1 MRQDEEGG
9 ESNKDAQRR
18 ARVADPL
25 NAEHGEA
32 DLLAGQREAQVG
44 AATGEFPAEAVVARR
59 ERKSFSTGRGA
70 FLVGAGILLSR
81 IVGVVRQRI
90 FGYFLGTSDAM
101 DAFNAA
107 FRIPNFLQN
116 VFGEGALSASFIPV
130 YARLLSGD
138 DEEEA
143 DRVAWS
149 VFTLLALVVS
159 LLVLTGVLAT
169 PLLINALAMG
179 FEGEKRALTERLV
192 RIFFPGAGL
201 LVLSAWCLGVLN
213 SHRRF
218 FLSYTAP
225 VVWNIAL
232 IAALAWAGWPSR
244 GVPLADLNVWGRVA
258 AFAAWGSVVGSGL
271 QFAVQLPTVL
281 MLLRRVRPALGLA
294 NAHVR
299 TVLKNFVPVFV
310 SRGVVQISAF
320 VDAWLASWLG
330 TGALAALGYAQSLY
344 TLPVSL
350 FGISVSAAELPEMS
364 SSAVGSQSEINE
376 RLRVRLDAGLRQIAL
391 FIVPSSMGF
400 LALGDLMTGA
410 LYQNGKFGPAAT
422 RYVWAILAGSAVGLL
437 ASTLGRLY
445 ASTFYAL
452 HDTRTPLRF
461 AVVRVFLTT
470 VLGYLFSLPLPD
482 ALGVPRQWG
491 AVGLTASAGL
501 AGWVEFALLRRG
513 LNRRIGRTGLPL
525 TYVSK
530 LWVAAGAS
538 AAVAWGLR
546 LLLGPMHPIILAVLV
561 LTPYGLLYFALT
573 SLWGLPEA
581 RAIVERF
588 TKVLGRRG
596 N

>member
-1 MRQDEEGG
+1 MRRATEGEQELDEESDGRRGRRGKSDSIAG
-9 ESNKDAQRR
+9 ETF
-18 ARVADPL
+18 
-25 NAEHGEA
+25 E
-32 DLLAGQREAQVG
+32 QVG
-44 AATGEFPAEAVVARR
+44 EATGEFPAAKIPARR
-59 ERKSFSTGRGA
+59 GPKKLSTGKGA

-81 IVGVVRQRI
+81 IVGVIRQRV
-90 FGYFLGTSDAM
+90 FAYFLGNSDAM

-130 YARLLSGD
+130 YAKLLAQD

-149 VFTLLALVVS
+149 VFTLLALIVS
-159 LLVLTGVLAT
+159 ALVLVGVLAT
-169 PLLINALAMG
+169 PLLIEAIAPG
-179 FEGEKRALTERLV
+179 FAGEKRELTIQLV

-225 VVWNIAL
+225 VVWNITL
-232 IAALAWAGWPSR
+232 IAALAWAGRPVR
-244 GVPLADLNVWGRVA
+244 QVPLTNLGVWGQVA
-258 AFAAWGSVVGSGL
+258 AFAAWGSVVGSAL
-271 QFAVQLPTVL
+271 QFAVQLPTVM
-281 MLLRRVRPALGLA
+281 MLLRRVRLALGVK
-294 NAHVR
+294 NVNVR
-299 TVLKNFVPVFV
+299 TVIRNFLPVFF

-330 TGALAALGYAQSLY
+330 TGAVAALGYAQSLY

-364 SSAVGSQSEINE
+364 SALGEQSDVAEK
-376 RLRVRLDAGLRQIAL
+376 LRARLDAGLRQIAI

-400 LALGDLMTGA
+400 LALGDVMAGA
-410 LYQNGKFGPAAT
+410 LYQNGKFGRSDT
-422 RYVWAILAGSAVGLL
+422 VYVWAILAGSAVGLL

-445 ASTFYAL
+445 ASTYYAL

-470 VLGYLFSLPLPD
+470 VLGYLCSLPLPQ
-482 ALGVPRQWG
+482 ALGIRQQWG

-501 AGWVEFALLRRG
+501 AGWVEFLLLRRS
-513 LNRRIGRTGLPL
+513 LNRRIGWTGLPFS
-525 TYVSK
+525 YVSK
-530 LWVAAGAS
+530 LWASAGAS
-538 AAVAWGLR
+538 AVVALGIKY
-546 LLLGPMHPIILAVLV
+546 LLGARHPIIVAAIV

-573 SLWGLPEA
+573 SAFGLEESHA
-581 RAIVERF
+581 VIGR
-588 TKVLGRRG
+588 VLRMAGLRKS
-596 N
+596 

>member
-1 MRQDEEGG
+1 MRRDEEGDS
-9 ESNKDAQRR
+9 ETQRG
-18 ARVADPL
+18 VTDPL
-25 NAEHGEA
+25 EAQHGEA
-32 DLLAGQREAQVG
+32 DLLAGQRDLTAGEM
-44 AATGEFPAEAVVARR
+44 TGEFPAEAVVARR
-59 ERKSFSTGRGA
+59 ERKSFSTGKGA

-81 IVGVVRQRI
+81 IVGVVRQRV

-130 YARLLSGD
+130 YAQLLGGN

-143 DRVAWS
+143 DRVAWA

-159 LLVLTGVLAT
+159 VMVLAGVLAS
-169 PLLINALAMG
+169 PLLINAIAMG
-179 FEGEKRALTERLV
+179 FEGEKRDLTERLV

-225 VVWNIAL
+225 VVWNLAL
-232 IAALAWAGWPSR
+232 IAALVWAGWPSR
-244 GVPLADLNVWGRVA
+244 GVPLANLSVWGNVA
-258 AFAAWGSVVGSGL
+258 AYAAWGSVVGSGL

-281 MLLRRVRPALGLA
+281 MLLKRVRLA
-294 NAHVR
+294 FGFTNSHVR
-299 TVLKNFVPVFV
+299 TVLRNFVSVFV

-330 TGALAALGYAQSLY
+330 TGAVAALGYAQSLY

-364 SSAVGSQSEINE
+364 NSARGEQSEVAE
-376 RLRVRLDAGLRQIAL
+376 RLRTRLDAGLRQIAV

-400 LALGDLMTGA
+400 LALGDVMTGA
-410 LYQNGKFGPAAT
+410 LYQNGKFGRPET
-422 RYVWAILAGSAVGLL
+422 LYVWAILAGSAVGLM

-470 VLGYLFSLPLPD
+470 ALGYLFSLPLPD
-482 ALGVPRQWG
+482 ALGIPRQWG
-491 AVGLTASAGL
+491 AVGLTTSAGL

-513 LNRRIGRTGLPL
+513 LNRRIGQTGLPL
-525 TYVSK
+525 AYVSK
-530 LWVAAGAS
+530 LWAAAGLS
-538 AAVAWGLR
+538 AAVAWGLK

-573 SLWGLPEA
+573 SFWGLPEA
-581 RAIVERF
+581 RAVVERF
-588 TKVLGRRG
+588 TRLLGQRG

>member
-1 MRQDEEGG
+1 VNQKWREQVTDPLDAKHG
-9 ESNKDAQRR
+9 ES
-18 ARVADPL
+18 
-25 NAEHGEA
+25 

-59 ERKSFSTGRGA
+59 ERKTFSTGRGA

-143 DRVAWS
+143 DRVAWA

-159 LLVLTGVLAT
+159 VMVLAGVLAS
-169 PLLINALAMG
+169 PLLINAIAMG
-179 FEGEKRALTERLV
+179 FEGEKRDLTERLV

-232 IAALAWAGWPSR
+232 IVSLAWAGWPSR
-244 GVPLADLNVWGRVA
+244 GAPLADLRVWGNVA
-258 AFAAWGSVVGSGL
+258 AYAAWGSVVGSAL

-281 MLLRRVRPALGLA
+281 MLLKRVRLALGLA

-330 TGALAALGYAQSLY
+330 TGAVAALGYAQSLY

-364 SSAVGSQSEINE
+364 SSAVGEQSDVAE
-376 RLRVRLDAGLRQIAL
+376 RLRTRLEAGLRRIAV

-400 LALGDLMTGA
+400 LALGDVMVGA
-410 LYQNGKFGPAAT
+410 LYQNGKFGRADSV
-422 RYVWAILAGSAVGLL
+422 YVWAILAGSAVGLL

-470 VLGYLFSLPLPD
+470 LLGYLFSLPLPD

-525 TYVSK
+525 SYVSK
-530 LWVAAGAS
+530 LWASAGVS
-538 AAVAWGLR
+538 AAVALGLKY
-546 LLLGPMHPIILAVLV
+546 LLGDLHPIILAALV

-581 RAIVERF
+581 RAVVGRF
-588 TKVLGRRG
+588 TKILGRRG
-596 N
+596 